1 MNSTR
6 PHNPLEPIAAAVKRP
21 VQVAAK
27 TVHIHSL
34 SIERPKVVAYLE
46 TIPPDKQELALM
58 HALDVGVTE
67 VLARRGRFGKTP
79 A

>member
-1 MNSTR
+1 MDSTR
-6 PHNPLEPIAAAVKRP
+6 IPNPFEPIAAAVQRP

-46 TIPPDKQELALM
+46 SIPPDKQELALM
-58 HALDVGVTE
+58 HVLDVGVTE
-67 VLARRGRFGKTP
+67 VLARRGRFGKS
-79 A
+79 